1 MSFLNTFI
9 CQGTQTFEKMEL
21 LKQFGINDYNTL
33 PVMFRQGSSAFWENV
48 SLITLWGQYFIVQY
62 ICCDCFT
69 CQILLYLLIR

>member
-48 SLITLWGQYFIVQY
+48 SLITL
-62 ICCDCFT
+62 
-69 CQILLYLLIR
+69 